1 MYSFPLYNFV
11 TVKDLSAQNINY
23 LLDQANKYFRIN
35 RQLNPPI
42 AGSRLLTQ
50 INLFLEASTRTQS
63 SFEIA
68 GKLLG
73 INVINI
79 NIKNSAMKKGEDILD
94 TISTLN
100 AIRPNII
107 VIRHP
112 CSGAINAL
120 IRKIKGPSIINAG
133 DGTHEHPSQA
143 LLDAFAIRHFKGQIS
158 NLNIAICGD
167 ILHSRVA
174 RSNIILLNIMG
185 ARIRVIAPTTLLPTN
200 ISDMGVEVFHEMKK
214 GLKDVDII
222 IILRMQAERMSQSLI
237 PSMREYRHMYTL
249 DQEKLKYAK
258 KDAIVM
264 HPGPINR
271 DYEIS
276 SCVANGPQSIIQY
289 QVEIG
294 VAIRMAIIEGLI
306 ANQNKIKQ
314 KEL

>member
-11 TVKDLSAQNINY
+11 TVKDLSAQDVNY
-23 LLDQANKYFRIN
+23 LLDRANKYFQIN

-42 AGSRLLTQ
+42 MESRGLTQ
-50 INLFLEASTRTQS
+50 INLFLETSTRTQT

-73 INVINI
+73 LNVINI
-79 NIKNSAMKKGEDILD
+79 NIKNSSMKKGENIAD
-94 TISTLN
+94 TIATLN
-100 AIRPNII
+100 ATRPNII

-112 CSGAINAL
+112 CSGAINSL
-120 IRKIKGPSIINAG
+120 IHNIEGTSIINAG

-158 NLNIAICGD
+158 NLHIAICGD

-174 RSNIILLNIMG
+174 RSNIILLNAMG
-185 ARIRVIAPTTLLPTN
+185 ARVRVIAPITLLPTN
-200 ISDMGVEVFHEMKK
+200 ISHMGVEVFHDMKK
-214 GLKDVDII
+214 GLKDVDVI
-222 IILRMQAERMSQSLI
+222 IILRMQQERMSQSLV
-237 PSMREYRHMYTL
+237 PSMREYRHMYSL
-249 DQEKLKYAK
+249 DNEKLQYAK
-258 KDAIVM
+258 KEALVM

-271 DYEIS
+271 NCEIS
-276 SCVANGPQSIIQY
+276 SCVANGSQSIIQY

-294 VAIRMAIIEGLI
+294 IAIRMAIIEALI
-306 ANQNKIKQ
+306 ANQNNIKK